1 MSDYAHREKKN
12 RIIGIS
18 VSVGLHILLLLLF
31 LWVTAW
37 KEPFPPNPEYGIELN
52 IGMDNSGSGNEP
64 VAGEETEEV
73 EETPVE
79 EVEEVVEE
87 EIQEPTEAETDEIV
101 EDMAEVSEDAV
112 DEVVT
117 NEESPV
123 KVDDTPKET
132 TKETSENVEKQE
144 KKEKRK
150 TDPNALFPGKSDS
163 QGETNDDSGDQ
174 GDPEGEVDA
183 DALMGPQGGGS
194 GSQLDMSG
202 WKWDSPPRP
211 DDPTQQSGKIV
222 FEIRVDSN
230 GEVISV
236 RTLTTTVSADI
247 VKIYQDEVAK
257 LTFSRTSGGKTA
269 PQSKGTITFLIRSN

>member
-52 IGMDNSGSGNEP
+52 IGMENSGSGNEP
-64 VAGEETEEV
+64 VAAEETQEV

-87 EIQEPTEAETDEIV
+87 EIQEPTEAETDDIV
-101 EDMAEVSEDAV
+101 EDVEEVSEDAV

-117 NEESPV
+117 DEESPV
-123 KVDDTPKET
+123 KVDDSPKET

-144 KKEKRK
+144 EKEKPK
-150 TDPNALFPGKSDS
+150 ADPNALFPGKSDS
-163 QGETNDDSGDQ
+163 QGENSDDSGDQ

-183 DALMGPQGGGS
+183 EAMMGPQGGGS